1 MIPTTHIG
9 SPDASVLLRRIRGE
23 GSFQGY
29 PTDGNGSTVKRS
41 NPMATIPIVVE
52 ARDEIKSGTL
62 GLAERVAT
70 TVKNFDTAELR
81 KAFTGLVENLSAVFA
96 DLRQVGGFELKEVQV
111 SVEVGAEGGVSLLG
125 TVKASAGGAITLTFS
140 P

>member
-1 MIPTTHIG
+1 
-9 SPDASVLLRRIRGE
+9 
-23 GSFQGY
+23 
-29 PTDGNGSTVKRS
+29 
-41 NPMATIPIVVE
+41 MATIPIVVE
-52 ARDEIKSGTL
+52 AGDETRPGTL

-70 TVKNFDTAELR
+70 TVKDIDTAELR
-81 KAFTGLVENLSAVFA
+81 KFTGLVENLSAVFA
-96 DLRQVGGFELKEVQV
+96 DLKQIGGFELKKVQV

>member
-1 MIPTTHIG
+1 
-9 SPDASVLLRRIRGE
+9 
-23 GSFQGY
+23 
-29 PTDGNGSTVKRS
+29 
-41 NPMATIPIVVE
+41 MATIPIVVE
-52 ARDEIKSGTL
+52 VEDEIRPGTL
-62 GLAERVAT
+62 GLAGRVAT

-81 KAFTGLVENLSAVFA
+81 KSFTGLVENLSAVFA
-96 DLRQVGGFELKEVQV
+96 DLKQVGGFELKEVQV